1 MSGNLALIRRGI
13 SKRVA
18 LSLARNEFGSEFF
31 LCGLTLTA
39 VSPSPVFLIS

>member
-18 LSLARNEFGSEFF
+18 LSLARNEFGSEF